1 MPREPTPAQAR
12 IFARVFGCARV
23 VYNDALLARREAH
36 NAGLPYISDAE
47 LPARLTAAKA
57 TPERAWLGEVS
68 SVVLQQ
74 SLADLNAAYKNFFAS
89 ISGDRQGPKIGPP
102 RLKTRK
108 ARARLAKSV
117 HDAGWA
123 AFTRMLEYKSVRYGR
138 VFRKIGRFEPTSQR
152 CSTCGVTDGP
162 KPLHIR
168 QWTCVACGTVLDR
181 DLNAA
186 RNIVALGRR
195 ETQNACGGDVRRETD
210 SAIASEAGTLRGAA

>member
-12 IFARVFGCARV
+12 IFVRVFGCARV

-47 LPARLTAAKA
+47 LSARLTAAKA

-89 ISGDRQGPKIGPP
+89 ISGDRQGPKI
-102 RLKTRK
+102 
-108 ARARLAKSV
+108 
-117 HDAGWA
+117 
-123 AFTRMLEYKSVRYGR
+123 
-138 VFRKIGRFEPTSQR
+138 
-152 CSTCGVTDGP
+152 GVTDGP